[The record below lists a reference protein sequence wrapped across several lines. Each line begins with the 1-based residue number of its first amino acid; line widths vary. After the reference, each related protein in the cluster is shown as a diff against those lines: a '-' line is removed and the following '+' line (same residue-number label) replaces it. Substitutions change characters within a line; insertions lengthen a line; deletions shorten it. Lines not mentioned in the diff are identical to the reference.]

1 MAIVTLSRQ
10 IGSGGDEI
18 AARLAKELGFTLVDQ
33 GLLVPLMLEHG
44 LSRAD
49 FEELD
54 EERLRRGEQAR
65 DEDRVHVDLLQTLIA
80 NLAAEKDLVV
90 LGKGGQFIFFGFPGA
105 LHVRVVAEAIERVKR
120 LMEERG
126 VEETCAVGLMREN
139 DEARRAFIEYHYGED
154 WDTPAHYDLILNTDR
169 LSAEAA
175 TKVIRLAVEMMD
187 LNGKGRGIGSW
198 LEAAKPVPFAHAS
211 EEEFAKVL
219 DFYRIRWEYEPKAFP
234 IAWDEAGKVTE
245 AFAPDFYLGD
255 FDLYIELTTLKQN
268 LVTEKN
274 RKIRRFRELYPE
286 VKLKVFYGRDYR
298 SLLAKYGLEKSYSP
312 K

>member
-1 MAIVTLSRQ
+1 MAIITISRQ

-18 AARLAKELGFTLVDQ
+18 AVRLARELGFTLVDH
-33 GLLVPLMLEHG
+33 GLLIRLMQEHG
-44 LSRAD
+44 LSKAE

-54 EERLRRGEQAR
+54 EERYGLAGQDREER
-65 DEDRVHVDLLQTLIA
+65 RVHVDLLHTLIA
-80 NLAAEKDLVV
+80 DLAAEKDLVV
-90 LGKGGQFIFFGFPGA
+90 LGRGGQFIFRGFPGA
-105 LHVRVVAEAIERVKR
+105 LHVRVVAGAEERTKR
-120 LMEERG
+120 LMDERG
-126 VEETCAVGLMREN
+126 IDEKSAASLVQES

-154 WDTPAHYDLILNTDR
+154 WDAAAHYDLILNTDR
-169 LSAEAA
+169 LSREAA
-175 TKVIRLAVEMMD
+175 TQIVRLAVETTD
-187 LNGKGRGIGSW
+187 LIGKGREIGSW
-198 LEAAKPVPFAHAS
+198 LETARPVPFAHPS

-234 IAWDEAGKVTE
+234 IARDETGKVTE
-245 AFAPDFYLGD
+245 AFAPDFYLTD
-255 FDLYIELTTLKQN
+255 ADLYIELTTLKQS

-298 SLLAKYGLEKSYSP
+298 DLLAKYGLEKSNSP

>member
-1 MAIVTLSRQ
+1 MAIVTISRQ

-54 EERLRRGEQAR
+54 EERVRRGEQAR
-65 DEDRVHVDLLQTLIA
+65 DEGRVHVDLLQTLIA

-90 LGKGGQFIFFGFPGA
+90 LGMGGQFIFCGFPGA
-105 LHVRVVAEAIERVKR
+105 LHIRVMAGAKERVKR
-120 LMEERG
+120 LMEEG
-126 VEETCAVGLMREN
+126 CMDEQSAVTLVQEN
-139 DEARRAFIEYHYGED
+139 DEARRAFIQDHYGED
-154 WDTPAHYDLILNTDR
+154 WDASANYDLILNTDR
-169 LSAEAA
+169 LSLEAA
-175 TKVIRLAVEMMD
+175 AQIVRLTVEVTD
-187 LNGKGRGIGSW
+187 LIGKGREIGNW
-198 LEAAKPVPFAHAS
+198 LETARSIPFAHPS

-219 DFYRIRWEYEPKAFP
+219 DFYRIRWEYEPKAFA
-234 IAWDEAGKVTE
+234 IGWDEAGKVTE
-245 AFAPDFYLGD
+245 AFAPDFYLPD
-255 FDLYIELTTLKQN
+255 VDLYIELTTLKQS

-298 SLLAKYGLEKSYSP
+298 RLLAKYGIEKNSSP